1 VHHIRLYDNSQSN
14 TKMTAQFILRL
25 KEDFKFLV
33 EMQLPDSVDKAV
45 VPASIYEKLLEK
57 NLEEHHKALQL

>member
-1 VHHIRLYDNSQSN
+1 
-14 TKMTAQFILRL
+14 MTAQFILRL